1 MADIIEIA
9 EGVAAEI
16 GDGAEVLFAPEF
28 DLKGIKEKR
37 IVVVPAGI
45 ETKPNA
51 RDYLEDR
58 LKVQVGVLK
67 KCTEDDVPALI
78 REVVA
83 LGVGRPRPLRQ
94 GGVQSA
100 LLPRA
105 PARAQAVHGRC
116 RAHLPLGT
124 PQ

>member
-1 MADIIEIA
+1 MADIIDLA

-16 GDGAEVLFAPEF
+16 GDGAEVMFAPEF

-58 LKVQVGVLK
+58 LMVQVGLLK
-67 KCTEDDVPALI
+67 KCT
-78 REVVA
+78 
-83 LGVGRPRPLRQ
+83 
-94 GGVQSA
+94 
-100 LLPRA
+100 
-105 PARAQAVHGRC
+105 
-116 RAHLPLGT
+116 
-124 PQ
+124 

>member
-1 MADIIEIA
+1 MADIIDLA

-16 GDGAEVLFAPEF
+16 GDGAEVMFAPEF

-51 RDYLEDR
+51 RDYLEEMHGGRRSRARARDR
-58 LKVQVGVLK
+58 LHRAAVPAQVGCGCAV
-67 KCTEDDVPALI
+67 
-78 REVVA
+78 
-83 LGVGRPRPLRQ
+83 RQ

-100 LLPRA
+100 LFA
-105 PARAQAVHGRC
+105 GTPARKASIHRRGRTD
-116 RAHLPLGT
+116 LPLGAS
-124 PQ
+124 Q